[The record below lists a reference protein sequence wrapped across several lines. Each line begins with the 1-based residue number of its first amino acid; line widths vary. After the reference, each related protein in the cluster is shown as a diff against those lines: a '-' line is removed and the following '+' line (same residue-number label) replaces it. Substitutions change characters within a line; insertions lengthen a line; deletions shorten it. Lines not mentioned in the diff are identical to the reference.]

1 MKCEMYADK
10 GEGIGLQYYEIKND
24 RPPLVL
30 LHAQAVDSTSF
41 FGVMP
46 ALARRFHVYAVD
58 CYGHGGS
65 LQDAAKYNVA
75 DCGEAIVRFLQDV
88 VKAPACLLGHSSGGL
103 IAAYAASHSDLCS
116 GLVLEDP
123 PFFASQG
130 ERRKQTFNYVDLSSI
145 CHAFLQ
151 QTAETDFVLYYFTNQ
166 RIWEFFP
173 EASREKLRPKLIAAA
188 AKDRQRHPDRDLRV
202 PFWPKAALAAYQGM
216 QRYDPRFGETFYTG
230 SFHAGIDHADL
241 LRGICCKTL
250 FLKAKAERAPDGLLL
265 GALGEE
271 DLAQVL
277 ALIPDCTL
285 ARFDCG
291 HAIHIEAKKA
301 FLAALSAM
309 AT

>member
-10 GEGIGLQYYEIKND
+10 GESIGLQYYEIKND

-103 IAAYAASHSDLCS
+103 IAAYAASHSDLCR

-151 QTAETDFVLYYFTNQ
+151 QTEKTDFVLYYFVNQ

-188 AKDRQRHPDRDLRV
+188 AKDRQRHPDRDLHV

-241 LRGICCKTL
+241 LRGISL
-250 FLKAKAERAPDGLLL
+250 QDAIPESQSRARAGRALAGGLGRRIWPGS
-265 GALGEE
+265 GAGPRIVPLPG
-271 DLAQVL
+271 LTAGTQSIL
-277 ALIPDCTL
+277 
-285 ARFDCG
+285 RR
-291 HAIHIEAKKA
+291 KKE